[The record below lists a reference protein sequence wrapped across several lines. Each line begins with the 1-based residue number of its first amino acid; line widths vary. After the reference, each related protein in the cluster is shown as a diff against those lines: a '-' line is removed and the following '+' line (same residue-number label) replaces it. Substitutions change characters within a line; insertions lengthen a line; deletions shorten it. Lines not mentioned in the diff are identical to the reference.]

1 MAGATGGQIAMATD
15 VAYPEV
21 TPWLH
26 HLRTNS
32 RQQRVDLLQS
42 PPWESPLSRGR
53 RHIAS
58 RAASGRPL
66 FLVQHHRAPGC
77 RLSAS
82 SRGHRNATHVHIDH
96 TTMTESHPVRPSKHS
111 ATTEFAVTCAA
122 TRTPHTRVA
131 TATAPLLAKALRPA
145 RAHRST
151 GLSRASLQLRASRS
165 ITMSRVARWQTRKA
179 LVVNCSGNC
188 YSTACHV
195 PARGTGG
202 ELPRRGIRTF
212 PWPISQKRSA
222 LLYVTTLTLRDVRP
236 ADQDGDATWKPDG
249 WLASSNTA
257 TRRYSTGT
265 SGA

>member
-1 MAGATGGQIAMATD
+1 MTAHADGAVLRRNPSRRLPYKVAGPWVPPLGVEPGPPQRNPRPHRSHHHD
-15 VAYPEV
+15 RV
-21 TPWLH
+21 TSSSTQQALGH
-26 HLRTNS
+26 NRICGHMRCNTN
-32 RQQRVDLLQS
+32 
-42 PPWESPLSRGR
+42 
-53 RHIAS
+53 
-58 RAASGRPL
+58 
-66 FLVQHHRAPGC
+66 
-77 RLSAS
+77 
-82 SRGHRNATHVHIDH
+82 
-96 TTMTESHPVRPSKHS
+96 
-111 ATTEFAVTCAA
+111 
-122 TRTPHTRVA
+122 TPHQSRNRDGSA
-131 TATAPLLAKALRPA
+131 LAKALRP
-145 RAHRST
+145 AHRST

-165 ITMSRVARWQTRKA
+165 ITMSRAARWQTRKA

-257 TRRYSTGT
+257 TRR
-265 SGA
+265 